1 MTKELNLFLS
11 SLYRTETLSLIS
23 MKKIL
28 FSFLFLAAFGL
39 SQAQTSARRV
49 QLVILFDTS
58 NSMDGLIEQAKSRIW
73 AIVNEASGLSY
84 QGQTPT
90 LEIAMYDY
98 GNEGLS
104 IESNYIRQ
112 QLPFTSDLDLVSE
125 KLFALRTNGGSEYC
139 GAVISTSLNQL
150 NWSADPADLK
160 MIYIA
165 GNEPFT
171 QGPVSYKDA
180 CRLAESKHVFVNT
193 IYCGSYEQGVRENW
207 KDGATCSR
215 GDYFNINS
223 NDRVVTIQ
231 TPYDEQINQLNIQLN
246 QTYISYGSLGKEN
259 RLKQK
264 REDDNALLQGTA
276 VSSERAL
283 VKSKS
288 VYSNGSWDMV
298 DAAKMDS
305 TFVWNLKEEELPE
318 ELKGKTSEEKEAY
331 VKLKAEERTKIQ
343 SEIGQLGKQREAFI
357 QEEKKKQ
364 AGQATNLKDD
374 FGTAVSK
381 SLKEKAILNGFN

>member
-1 MTKELNLFLS
+1 MNLFLS

-28 FSFLFLAAFGL
+28 FSFLFLAACGL

-98 GNEGLS
+98 GNEALS

-264 REDDNALLQGTA
+264 REDDNALLQGVA

-305 TFVWNLKEEELPE
+305 TIVGKLKDEELPE
-318 ELKGKTSEEKEAY
+318 ELKGKSTEEKEAY
-331 VKLKAEERTKIQ
+331 VKQKSEERAKIQ

-364 AGQATNLKDD
+364 AGQASDLKDD

>member
-1 MTKELNLFLS
+1 
-11 SLYRTETLSLIS
+11 
-23 MKKIL
+23 MKKVFIPL
-28 FSFLFLAAFGL
+28 VLLLSAGM
-39 SQAQTSARRV
+39 SQAQTSARKI

-58 NSMDGLIEQAKSRIW
+58 NSMDGLINQAKSRIW
-73 AIVNEASGLSY
+73 AIVNEASGLQY
-84 QGQTPT
+84 EGQMPT

-98 GNEGLS
+98 GNAGLS
-104 IESNYIRQ
+104 VESNFIRQ

-125 KLFALRTNGGSEYC
+125 KLFGLRTNGGSEYC
-139 GAVISTSLNQL
+139 GAVIQTSLQQL
-150 NWSADPADLK
+150 KWSNDPKDLK

-171 QGPVSYKDA
+171 QGPVSYKNA
-180 CRLAESKHVFVNT
+180 CELAKSKNVFVNT
-193 IYCGSYEQGVRENW
+193 IYCGAIDQGIRENW
-207 KDGATCSR
+207 KDGASCSR

-223 NDRVVTIQ
+223 NEQIVTIQ

-246 QTYISYGSLGKEN
+246 QTYISYGRLGKEN
-259 RLKQK
+259 SLKQK
-264 REDDNALLQGTA
+264 REDDNALLQGVA

-305 TFVWNLKEEELPE
+305 TMVGKLKDEELPE
-318 ELKGKTSEEKEAY
+318 ELKGKSTEEKEAY
-331 VKLKAEERTKIQ
+331 IKQKSEERAKIQ
-343 SEIGQLGKQREAFI
+343 SEIGQLGKQRDAFI
-357 QEEKKKQ
+357 QQVKTTQ
-364 AGQATNLKDD
+364 TGQTPNAKDD

-381 SLKEKAILNGFN
+381 SLKEKAVLNGFN

>member
-1 MTKELNLFLS
+1 
-11 SLYRTETLSLIS
+11 
-23 MKKIL
+23 MKKIFISL
-28 FSFLFLAAFGL
+28 VLLVSAGM
-39 SQAQTSARRV
+39 SQAQTTARKI

-73 AIVNEASGLSY
+73 AIVNEASGLQY
-84 QGQTPT
+84 EGQMPT

-98 GNEGLS
+98 GNAGLS
-104 IESNYIRQ
+104 VESNFIRQ

-125 KLFALRTNGGSEYC
+125 KLFGLRTNGGSEYC

-160 MIYIA
+160 MIYVA

-180 CRLAESKHVFVNT
+180 CRLAESKHVFINT

-223 NDRVVTIQ
+223 NDRVVSIE

-246 QTYISYGSLGKEN
+246 QTYISYGRLGKEN
-259 RLKQK
+259 SLKQK
-264 REDDNALLQGTA
+264 REDDNALLQGAA

-305 TFVWNLKEEELPE
+305 TMVGKLKDEELPE
-318 ELKGKTSEEKEAY
+318 ELKGKSTEEKEAY
-331 VKLKAEERTKIQ
+331 IKQKSEERAKIQ
-343 SEIGQLGKQREAFI
+343 GEIGQLGKKREQFI
-357 QEEKKKQ
+357 QEEKTKQ
-364 AGQATNLKDD
+364 AGQSAQAKDD

-381 SLKEKAILNGFN
+381 SLKEKAVLNGFN

>member
-1 MTKELNLFLS
+1 
-11 SLYRTETLSLIS
+11 
-23 MKKIL
+23 MKKVFISL
-28 FSFLFLAAFGL
+28 VLLLSAGM
-39 SQAQTSARRV
+39 SQAQTTARKI

-73 AIVNEASGLSY
+73 AIVNEASGLQY
-84 QGQTPT
+84 EGQMPT

-98 GNEGLS
+98 GNAGLS
-104 IESNYIRQ
+104 VESNFIRQ

-125 KLFALRTNGGSEYC
+125 KLFGLRTNGGSEYC

-160 MIYIA
+160 MIYVA

-180 CRLAESKHVFVNT
+180 CRLAESKHVFINT

-223 NDRVVTIQ
+223 NDRVVSIE

-246 QTYISYGSLGKEN
+246 QTYISYGRLGKEN
-259 RLKQK
+259 SLKQK
-264 REDDNALLQGTA
+264 REDDNALLQGAA

-305 TFVWNLKEEELPE
+305 TMVGKLKDEELPE
-318 ELKGKTSEEKEAY
+318 ELKGKSTEEKEAY
-331 VKLKAEERTKIQ
+331 IKQKSEERAKIQ
-343 SEIGQLGKQREAFI
+343 GEIGQLGKKREQFI
-357 QEEKKKQ
+357 QEEKTKQ
-364 AGQATNLKDD
+364 AGQSAQAKDD

-381 SLKEKAILNGFN
+381 SLKEKAVLNGFN

>member
-1 MTKELNLFLS
+1 
-11 SLYRTETLSLIS
+11 
-23 MKKIL
+23 
-28 FSFLFLAAFGL
+28 
-39 SQAQTSARRV
+39 
-49 QLVILFDTS
+49 
-58 NSMDGLIEQAKSRIW
+58 MDGLIDQAKSRIW
-73 AIVNEASGLSY
+73 SIVNEASGLTY
-84 QGQTPT
+84 QGQTPN

-98 GNEGLS
+98 GNAGLS
-104 IESNYIRQ
+104 VESNFIRQ

-125 KLFALRTNGGSEYC
+125 KLFGLRTNGGSEYC
-139 GAVISTSLNQL
+139 GTVISTSLNQL

-160 MIYIA
+160 MIYVA

-171 QGPVSYKDA
+171 QGPISYKDA

-207 KDGATCSR
+207 KDGAICSK

-259 RLKQK
+259 RMKQK
-264 REDDNALLQGTA
+264 REDDNALLQGVA

-298 DAAKMDS
+298 DAVKMDS
-305 TFVWNLKEEELPE
+305 SIVGKLKDEELPD
-318 ELKGKTSEEKEAY
+318 ELKGKSTVEKEAY
-331 VKLKAEERTKIQ
+331 IKQKSEERAKIQ
-343 SEIGQLGKQREAFI
+343 TEIGQLGKQREAFI

-364 AGQATNLKDD
+364 SGQTTNAKDD

-381 SLKEKAILNGFN
+381 SLKEKAVLNGFN

>member
-1 MTKELNLFLS
+1 
-11 SLYRTETLSLIS
+11 

-28 FSFLFLAAFGL
+28 FSFLFLAASGL

-264 REDDNALLQGTA
+264 REDDNALLQGVA

-305 TFVWNLKEEELPE
+305 TIVGKLKDEELPE
-318 ELKGKTSEEKEAY
+318 ELKGKSTEEKEAY
-331 VKLKAEERTKIQ
+331 VKQKSEERAKIQ